1 MNQPKAVIIIGSVRS
16 GTNMLRDIL
25 VRIPGYGT
33 WDCDEINPIWRHG
46 NLNHPDDELS
56 KEMATPKIISFIRN
70 EFKKIAKSLKINT
83 VVEKSTA
90 NSLRLAYVNKIFP
103 DAKYIFIYRDG
114 RDVAASAR
122 LRWNAKF
129 DFNYSFKKFRYVP
142 VVDMPYILYYYLAN
156 RVKGL
161 FSDEQKL
168 KSWGPRYKNMDED
181 VKKYSIL
188 EVCALQW
195 KHYVENTLA
204 DLPQVNSAN
213 LLTLQYETLVNNPEE
228 EMIKVCKFLDLPSQT
243 VQDANLTK
251 GISNK
256 SVGNWKKLDQQQIDL
271 IEKHIDPLL
280 SKLNYK

>member
-1 MNQPKAVIIIGSVRS
+1 MKQPKAVIIIGSVRS

-25 VRIPGYGT
+25 VKIPNHGT

-46 NLNHPDDELS
+46 NLNHPHDELS
-56 KEMATPKIISFIRN
+56 KEMATPRIVAFIRN
-70 EFKKIAKSLKINT
+70 EFRKIAKSLKVNT

-114 RDVAASAR
+114 RDVAASAQ

-129 DFNYSFKKFRYVP
+129 DFNYSLKKFRYVP
-142 VVDMPYILYYYLAN
+142 LVDMPYILFYYISN
-156 RVKGL
+156 RIKGI
-161 FSDEQKL
+161 FSSEQKL
-168 KSWGPRYKNMDED
+168 KSWGPRYENMDED

-195 KHYVENTLA
+195 KHYVENTLE
-204 DLPQVNSAN
+204 DLPQVESNN
-213 LLTLQYETLVNNPEE
+213 LLTLKYETLVNNPEE
-228 EMIKVCKFLDLPSQT
+228 EMIKVCKFLDLPSET
-243 VQDANLTK
+243 VQQHQLTK
-251 GISNK
+251 GISNR
-256 SVGNWKKLDQQQIDL
+256 SVGNWKKLDKKQIDL